1 VDRVVQLQFGYL
13 GYAHLHTSCPI
24 VLHRGEVGKTL
35 EKHRQDKDGAVL
47 TLMCNSGNLPKVFN
61 GVVVCCRAGLEV
73 EGGFKEAE
81 SVDPRDMFIPGVRR
95 VRNAR

>member
-1 VDRVVQLQFGYL
+1 
-13 GYAHLHTSCPI
+13 
-24 VLHRGEVGKTL
+24 VGKTL